1 MSDYTSPPPYQ
12 PHTSTPQMFSHGD
25 AHSTPQAHTHGRKG
39 PSNERNFRPYGAS
52 RGYVHQPSVHIV
64 VPASP
69 TSETVIHHVPY
80 RSNEIDPLLSTR
92 RRRNNGPRCCFFTTL
107 GAVLIFAMFAFVFA
121 SFVLFNGI
129 TWTNLESHSCTT
141 YATREYTA
149 ELSGSPFS
157 RRRMEICIATPVLVH
172 DWPQWPSRCE
182 YRSGKV
188 IGHFAISNNEPDCV
202 TYWSG
207 YRDMGCTAP
216 GSKKRHIEQRLENLP
231 FGSDYMEFCA
241 TTPTRFLDM
250 KFSGADSCVISIWG
264 VYGEWFLDDDSC

>member
-1 MSDYTSPPPYQ
+1 
-12 PHTSTPQMFSHGD
+12 
-25 AHSTPQAHTHGRKG
+25 
-39 PSNERNFRPYGAS
+39 
-52 RGYVHQPSVHIV
+52 
-64 VPASP
+64 
-69 TSETVIHHVPY
+69 
-80 RSNEIDPLLSTR
+80 
-92 RRRNNGPRCCFFTTL
+92 
-107 GAVLIFAMFAFVFA
+107 MFAFVFA

-182 YRSGKV
+182 YVGQRFSLVDKLLTWSNKRSGKV

-207 YRDMGCTAP
+207 YRDMVGRKSCLLFILTTLPLKGCTAP
-216 GSKKRHIEQRLENLP
+216 GSKKRVSRGCPVVRDLKFITLVAHR
-231 FGSDYMEFCA
+231 A
-241 TTPTRFLDM
+241 T
-250 KFSGADSCVISIWG
+250 S
-264 VYGEWFLDDDSC
+264 